1 MASVVD
7 IVNLALARLG
17 DSAAVSSIDPPEG
30 SAQAEQ
36 AKRFYPIARDNLLE
50 LHPWNF
56 ATKRVTLAATS
67 DVAPDTWAFTYSVPS
82 NYIRALAV
90 YPEQTNS
97 EADQQPFIIETND
110 SGQLVLFTNVENA
123 TLKYISSVTDTTKF
137 TPLFTNTL
145 SFMLASFLAGP
156 MIKGDA
162 GMKIADT
169 MYNKALQI
177 MNMAAGKDAAARQY
191 DAQKQHVPTWTQQY
205 GISDQRSIYDADGRI
220 LRDY

>member
-17 DSAAVSSIDPPEG
+17 DSATVSSINPPEG

-56 ATKRVTLAATS
+56 ATKRISLAATN
-67 DVAPDTWAFTYSVPS
+67 DVAPDTWQFTYSMPA

-97 EADQQPFIIETND
+97 EADQQPFIIETNQ
-110 SGQLVLFTNVENA
+110 SGQLILFTNVENA
-123 TLKYISSVTDTTKF
+123 TLKYISLITDTTKF
-137 TPLFTNTL
+137 SPLFVNAL
-145 SFMLASFLAGP
+145 SFMLASYLAGSL
-156 MIKGDA
+156 IKGDA
-162 GMKIADT
+162 GMKVSEG
-169 MYNKALQI
+169 MYNKAMQ
-177 MNMAAGKDAAARQY
+177 MTNMAAGKDAAARNY
-191 DAQKQHVPTWTQQY
+191 DAQKQHVPSWTQQY
-205 GISDQRSIYDADGRI
+205 GISDQRSVYDADGRI
-220 LRDY
+220 IRN

>member
-17 DSAAVSSIDPPEG
+17 DSATVTSIDPPEG

-50 LHPWNF
+50 LHAWNF
-56 ATKRVTLAATS
+56 ATKRISLAATS
-67 DVAPDTWAFTYSVPS
+67 DIAPDAWAFTYAVPS

-97 EADQQPFIIETND
+97 EADQQPFIIETNEL
-110 SGQLVLFTNVENA
+110 GQLVLYTNVENA
-123 TLKYISSVTDTTKF
+123 TLKYISLITDTTKF
-137 TPLFTNTL
+137 TPLFINTL
-145 SFMLASFLAGP
+145 SFMLASFLAGSL
-156 MIKGDA
+156 IKGDT

-169 MYNKALQI
+169 MYNKAMQML
-177 MNMAAGKDAAARQY
+177 NVAAGKDAAARNY
-191 DAQKQHVPTWTQQY
+191 DAQKTHVPGWIQDY
-205 GISDQRSIYDADGRI
+205 GVSDQRSVYDADGRI
-220 LRDY
+220 LRG

>member
-17 DSAAVSSIDPPEG
+17 DSATVSSIDPPEG

-56 ATKRVTLAATS
+56 ATKRISLAENS
-67 DVAPDTWAFTYSVPS
+67 DPAPDAWQFTYALPS
-82 NYIRALAV
+82 DYIRALSV
-90 YPEQTNS
+90 YPENTIS
-97 EADQQPFIIETND
+97 DADSQPFIIETN
-110 SGQLVLFTNVENA
+110 SAGQLILFTNVENA
-123 TLKYISSVTDTTKF
+123 SLKYISLVTDTTKF
-137 TPLFTNTL
+137 SPLFVNTL

-156 MIKGDA
+156 LIKGDA

-169 MYNKALQI
+169 MYNKALQM
-177 MNMAAGKDAAARQY
+177 MNMAAGKDASARRFDVQN
-191 DAQKQHVPTWTQQY
+191 QHVPGWIQSY
-205 GISDQRSIYDADGRI
+205 GVSDQRSIYDQDGRI
-220 LRDY
+220 IRG